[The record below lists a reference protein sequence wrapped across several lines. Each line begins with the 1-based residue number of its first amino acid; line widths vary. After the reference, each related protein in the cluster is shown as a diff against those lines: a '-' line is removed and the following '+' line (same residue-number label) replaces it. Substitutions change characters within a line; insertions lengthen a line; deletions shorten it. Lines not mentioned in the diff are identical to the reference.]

1 MIFIYQRRP
10 SFLQNM
16 DATSKL
22 VWLIIVGAFVLI
34 SQDWLTN
41 AIVFACVL
49 ITGFWLGHVR
59 PAMLLFRLLP
69 LWFTAVWLFVIFS
82 LIFPGGVHVLLRFGP
97 LHATREGALYGLT
110 IALRIASLGCSSI
123 IFASTTDPRRLVN
136 ELVEG
141 VHLPYRFAFAF
152 YAALRFLPVLQTEV
166 RNILNAR
173 AVRGEGKIA
182 AGLIDR
188 LDLLKGVTI
197 TVLARMIRRVQI
209 TAVAMDSRGFGA
221 YRTRTAIDNVVR
233 PPIGVAFTA
242 LWAIALVVYVVFDVV
257 LGGHGLLR
265 APISGN
271 Q

>member
-1 MIFIYQRRP
+1 MIFVYQRRP
-10 SFLQNM
+10 SFLQKM

-59 PAMLLFRLLP
+59 PSMLFFRLIP
-69 LWFTAVWLFVIFS
+69 LWFTAVWLFVLFS
-82 LIFPGGVHVLLRFGP
+82 FIYPGGFHVLLRLGP

-110 IALRIASLGCSSI
+110 IALRVASLGSSSI
-123 IFASTTDPRRLVN
+123 VFASTTDPRRLVN
-136 ELVEG
+136 ELVEV

-173 AVRGEGKIA
+173 AVRGEGKVA

-188 LDLLKGVTI
+188 LDLLKGVTV

-221 YRTRTAIDNVVR
+221 YRTRTAIDDVVR
-233 PPIGVAFTA
+233 PPLGVAFTA
-242 LWAIALVVYVVFDVV
+242 LWAVALVVYIVFDVI